1 MATADA
7 PDNPAAA
14 TYYSGPPLNP
24 NVQPA
29 VGEPANAPPQ
39 PQQNAGQQANH
50 TQVVGI
56 PGYYN
61 NRLNNANTAAS
72 DRTSAAAPPSLPPP
86 APAPTSDQRHAN
98 ATPPATFEAIEELSW
113 IVQVQSP

>member
-14 TYYSGPPLNP
+14 GYYSGPPLNP
-24 NVQPA
+24 NVQPQPA
-29 VGEPANAPPQ
+29 VGERANAPPAPQ
-39 PQQNAGQQANH
+39 QQQNAGEQANH

-61 NRLNNANTAAS
+61 NRLNNANTAPS
-72 DRTSAAAPPSLPPP
+72 DRSLQVNTP
-86 APAPTSDQRHAN
+86 APAPASDQNHA
-98 ATPPATFEAIEELSW
+98 TVETIEELSW
-113 IVQVQSP
+113 IRKFLMCFANGK